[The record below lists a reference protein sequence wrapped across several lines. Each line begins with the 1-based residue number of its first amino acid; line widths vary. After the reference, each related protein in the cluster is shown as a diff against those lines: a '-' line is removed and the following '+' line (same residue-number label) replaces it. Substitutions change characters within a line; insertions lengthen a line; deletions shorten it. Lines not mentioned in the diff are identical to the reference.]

1 MPAKREV
8 EFPEEILVS
17 LKTSEDELIK
27 EMKLALAVKY
37 FKEKKLSV
45 GQAAELAEM
54 PEEDFM
60 RYLGEEEISI
70 FRYDDFEELEEEI
83 ENA

>member
-37 FKEKKLSV
+37 FKEKKLSI